1 MKSNSHNKTI
11 FRSLWGWQGKSGRLP
26 QITPSVPP
34 SLPTNLIQLAQDNIE
49 TVLELLNTSS
59 EGLSE
64 LQSDLRL
71 GKIGLNEI
79 AHEKPPKWYI
89 QFLKLFQNPLVI
101 LLITL
106 AIIALLTEDIKATV
120 IILSMVVFSVVL
132 RFSQEFRSSQA
143 AEKLREMV
151 HTTATVSRK
160 DPRKDISP
168 SLAKDMGLTLNL
180 DTPDRQEIPIKYLV
194 PGDVIFLA
202 AGDMIPADVR
212 LIAAKDLFVSQGA
225 LTGESLPV
233 EKQPMLPSDQEQIR
247 NPLELANLCF
257 LGTNVIS
264 GTGTAVVVETGSNT
278 YLGSLAK
285 TVVGRKTMTSFDK
298 GVNDVSL
305 LLLRFMLVMAPTVFL
320 INGSLKGNW
329 TEAFFFSL
337 SVAVGLTPEMLPMI
351 VTANLARGAI
361 AMSEKKVIVKNIDAI
376 QNFGAMDILCTDKTG
391 TLTQDKIVL
400 EMHLDIYGEENEE
413 VLEFAYLN
421 SFYQTGLKNLLDI
434 AVLEH
439 IELHES
445 LKVEREFLKVDE
457 IPFDFV
463 RRRMSVVVEEENHH
477 HELICKGAVE
487 EILQVCTLV
496 KVNDQIFPVDTSI
509 HEQVNQLNQEL
520 NEDGLRVIAVAYK
533 ELPLDQRNYSVA
545 DEHNLILIGLIAFL
559 DPPKDSAAL
568 AIAALN
574 NNGVQVKVLTGD
586 NNIIARKT
594 CKDVGL
600 YVHHTILGSEV
611 ESLSDEELTDLAET
625 TTIFAKLSPLQ
636 KSRIIQVLRRKG
648 HIVGFMG
655 DGINDAA
662 ALREADVGIS
672 VDTAVD
678 IAKESA
684 DIILLEKSLMVLEEG
699 IMEGRKTFGNIV
711 KYIKMGTSSNFG
723 NMFSVLGA
731 SALLPFL
738 PMQPVQILVNNLLY
752 DFSQTGI
759 PFDHVDQEYLT
770 KPRKWQVGDI
780 QKFMLYI
787 GPMSSIFDYATYAVM
802 WFVFQAN
809 TVEQQA
815 LFQTGWFVES
825 LMTQTLIVYII
836 RTAKIPF
843 LQSRPALP
851 MLLVTLTIMAVAIY
865 LPYSPI
871 ASVLGF
877 VPLPAKYFLW
887 LALILSSYCVLTQL
901 MKTWFVKK
909 YGYN

>member
-1 MKSNSHNKTI
+1 M
-11 FRSLWGWQGKSGRLP
+11 WGWKGKSGRLP
-26 QITPSVPP
+26 KTASSVPP
-34 SLPTNLIQLAQDNIE
+34 LLPTKLIQLAQGNIE
-49 TVLELLNTSS
+49 TVLEMLNTSS

-64 LQSDLRL
+64 LQSNLRL
-71 GKIGLNEI
+71 SKIGLNEI
-79 AHEKPPKWYI
+79 AHEKPPKWYV
-89 QFLKLFQNPLVI
+89 QLLKTFQNPLAI
-101 LLITL
+101 LLIIL
-106 AIIALLTEDIKATV
+106 ATIALLTGDLRAAV
-120 IILSMVVFSVVL
+120 IIFSMVVFSVIL

-168 SLAKDMGLTLNL
+168 SLAQDMGLTLNL
-180 DTPDRQEIPIKYLV
+180 DVPDRQEIPIKFLV
-194 PGDVIFLA
+194 PGDVVFLA

-212 LIAAKDLFVSQGA
+212 LIMAKDMFVSQGT

-233 EKQPMLPSDQEQIR
+233 EKQPTLPNDQLQSQ

-264 GTGTAVVVETGSNT
+264 GTGTAVVIETGSNT

-305 LLLRFMLVMAPTVFL
+305 LLLRFMLVMAPVVFL
-320 INGSLKGNW
+320 INGLIKKNW
-329 TEAFFFSL
+329 GEAFFFAL

-413 VLEFAYLN
+413 ALEFAYLN
-421 SFYQTGLKNLLDI
+421 SFYQTGLKNLLYV

-445 LKVEREFLKVDE
+445 LKVEHKFLKVDE
-457 IPFDFV
+457 IPFDFL

-487 EILQVCTLV
+487 EILQVCTQV
-496 KVNDQIFPVDTSI
+496 KVNDQILPVDASI
-509 HEQVNQLNQEL
+509 HAQVAQLNQEL

-533 ELPLDQRNYSVA
+533 ELPLDQRSYSVA
-545 DEHNLILIGLIAFL
+545 DEQDLILIGLIAFL
-559 DPPKDSAAL
+559 DPPKDSAAQ

-574 NNGVQVKVLTGD
+574 NSGVQVKVLTGD
-586 NNIIARKT
+586 NPIVTLKT

-600 YVHHTILGSEV
+600 YVHHTLLGSEV

-684 DIILLEKSLMVLEEG
+684 DIILLEKSLMVLKEG
-699 IMEGRKTFGNIV
+699 ILEGRKTFGNIV

-759 PFDHVDQEYLT
+759 PFDHVDKEYLT

-787 GPMSSIFDYATYAVM
+787 GPMSSIFDYATYALM

-836 RTAKIPF
+836 RTPKIPF
-843 LQSRPALP
+843 LQSRPSLP

-865 LPYSPI
+865 LPFSPI

-887 LALILSSYCVLTQL
+887 LALILFSYCVLTQL
-901 MKTWFVKK
+901 VKTWFVKK

>member
-1 MKSNSHNKTI
+1 MKPDSHNKTI
-11 FRSLWGWQGKSGRLP
+11 FRSIWGWKGKSGRLP
-26 QITPSVPP
+26 QTAPSVPP
-34 SLPTNLIQLAQDNIE
+34 LSSTKLIQLAQGNIE
-49 TVLELLNTSS
+49 TVLEILNTSS

-64 LQSDLRL
+64 LQSNLRL
-71 GKIGLNEI
+71 SKIGLNEI
-79 AHEKPPKWYI
+79 AHEKPPQWYV
-89 QFLKLFQNPLVI
+89 QLLKTFQNPLAI
-101 LLITL
+101 LLIIL
-106 AIIALLTEDIKATV
+106 AVIALLTEDVSAAV
-120 IILSMVVFSVVL
+120 IIFSMVIFSVIL
-132 RFSQEFRSSQA
+132 RFSQEFRYSQA

-168 SLAKDMGLTLNL
+168 SLAQDMGLILNL
-180 DTPDRQEIPIKYLV
+180 DVPDRQEIPIKFLV
-194 PGDVIFLA
+194 PGDVVFLS

-212 LIAAKDLFVSQGA
+212 LITAKDLFVSQGT

-233 EKQPMLPSDQEQIR
+233 EKQPTLPNDQLQSQ

-264 GTGTAVVVETGSNT
+264 GTGRAVVIETGSNT

-305 LLLRFMLVMAPTVFL
+305 LLLRFMLVMAPLVFL
-320 INGSLKGNW
+320 INGLIKQNW
-329 TEAFFFSL
+329 GEAFFFAL

-413 VLEFAYLN
+413 ALEFAYLN
-421 SFYQTGLKNLLDI
+421 SFYQTGLKNLLDV

-445 LKVEREFLKVDE
+445 LKVEYKFLKIDE
-457 IPFDFV
+457 IPFDFL

-487 EILQVCTLV
+487 EILQVCTQV
-496 KVNDQIFPVDTSI
+496 KVNDQILPVDASI
-509 HEQVNQLNQEL
+509 HAQVAQLNQEL

-533 ELPLDQRNYSVA
+533 ELPLEQRSYSVA
-545 DEHNLILIGLIAFL
+545 DEENLILIGLIAFL
-559 DPPKDSAAL
+559 DPPKDSAYQ

-574 NNGVQVKVLTGD
+574 NSGVQVKVLTGD
-586 NNIIARKT
+586 NPTVTLKT

-600 YVHHTILGSEV
+600 YVHHTLLGSEI
-611 ESLSDEELTDLAET
+611 EALSDEKLTALAQT

-636 KSRIIQVLRRKG
+636 KSRIIQVLRRQG

-699 IMEGRKTFGNIV
+699 ILEGRKTFGNIV

-752 DFSQTGI
+752 DFSQIGI
-759 PFDHVDQEYLT
+759 PFDHVDKEDLT
-770 KPRKWQVGDI
+770 KPRKWKVANI
-780 QKFMLYI
+780 QKFMLFI
-787 GPMSSIFDYATYAVM
+787 GPMSSIFDYATFALM

-836 RTAKIPF
+836 RTPKIPF
-843 LQSRPALP
+843 LQSRPSLP
-851 MLLVTLTIMAVAIY
+851 MLLVTLTVMAAAIY
-865 LPYSPI
+865 LPFSPI
-871 ASVLGF
+871 ASALGF
-877 VPLPAKYFLW
+877 VPLPAKYFFW

-901 MKTWFVKK
+901 VKTWFVRR

>member
-1 MKSNSHNKTI
+1 MKPSTENKTI
-11 FRSLWGWQGKSGRLP
+11 FRQIWGWKGKSSSLT
-26 QITPSVPP
+26 QPSPSIPP
-34 SLPTNLIQLAQDNIE
+34 SLPTKLTKIAQGNIE
-49 TVLELLNTSS
+49 EALETLNTSP

-64 LQSDLRL
+64 LQSNLRL
-71 GKIGLNEI
+71 GKVGLNEI
-79 AHEKPPKWYI
+79 AHEKPPKWYV
-89 QFLKLFQNPLVI
+89 QLLKTFQNPLAI
-101 LLITL
+101 LLIIL
-106 AIIALLTEDIKATV
+106 AILSLLTGDVRAAV
-120 IILSMVVFSVVL
+120 IIISMVIFSVIL

-151 HTTATVSRK
+151 HTTATVRRK

-168 SLAKDMGLTLNL
+168 SLAQDMGLTLNL
-180 DTPDRQEIPIKYLV
+180 DIPDRYEIPIKFLV

-212 LIAAKDLFVSQGA
+212 LMAAKDLFVSQGA

-233 EKQPMLPSDQEQIR
+233 EKQPNIPSNGLQSQ

-264 GTGTAVVVETGSNT
+264 GTGTAVVIETGSNT

-285 TVVGRKTMTSFDK
+285 TVVGHKTVTSFDK

-305 LLLRFMLVMAPTVFL
+305 LLLRFMLVMAPVVFL
-320 INGSLKGNW
+320 INGLLKGNW
-329 TEAFFFSL
+329 TEAFFFAL

-391 TLTQDKIVL
+391 TLTQDKIIL
-400 EMHLDIYGEENEE
+400 EMHLDIYGEECEE

-421 SFYQTGLKNLLDI
+421 SFYQTGLKNLLDV

-439 IELHES
+439 IELHEA
-445 LKVEREFLKVDE
+445 LKVEHKFLKIDE
-457 IPFDFV
+457 IPFDFI

-487 EILQVCTLV
+487 EILQICTQV
-496 KVNDQIFPVDTSI
+496 KANSQVLPLDSTI
-509 HEQVNQLNQEL
+509 HEQVTQLNQEL

-533 ELPLDQRNYSVA
+533 ELPLDQRSYSVA
-545 DEHNLILIGLIAFL
+545 DEQDLILIGLIAFL
-559 DPPKDSAAL
+559 DPPKESASL
-568 AIAALN
+568 AIATLN
-574 NNGVQVKVLTGD
+574 KSGVQVKVLTGD
-586 NNIIARKT
+586 NPIVTRKT

-600 YVHHTILGSEV
+600 YVHHTLLGNEI
-611 ESLSDEELTDLAET
+611 EALSDEELTDLAET

-699 IMEGRKTFGNIV
+699 ILEGRRTFGNIV

-759 PFDHVDQEYLT
+759 PFDHVDKEYLT

-787 GPMSSIFDYATYAVM
+787 GPMSSIFDYATYALM
-802 WFVFQAN
+802 WFVFGAN

-836 RTAKIPF
+836 RTPKIPF
-843 LQSRPALP
+843 LQSRPSLP
-851 MLLVTLTIMAVAIY
+851 MLFVTLTIMAVAIY
-865 LPYSPI
+865 LPFSPI

-887 LALILSSYCVLTQL
+887 LALILSCYCVLTQL
-901 MKTWFVKK
+901 MKTWFVRK

>member
-1 MKSNSHNKTI
+1 M
-11 FRSLWGWQGKSGRLP
+11 WGWKGKSARLA
-26 QITPSVPP
+26 QTASSVPP
-34 SLPTNLIQLAQDNIE
+34 SLPAKLIQLAQGNVE
-49 TVLELLNTSS
+49 TVLEMLNTSS

-64 LQSDLRL
+64 LQSNLRL

-79 AHEKPPKWYI
+79 AHEKPPKWHV
-89 QFLKLFQNPLVI
+89 QLLKTFQNPLAI
-101 LLITL
+101 LLIVL
-106 AIIALLTEDIKATV
+106 AVIALLTEDIKAAA

-168 SLAKDMGLTLNL
+168 SLAQDLGLTLNL
-180 DTPDRQEIPIKYLV
+180 DVPERQEIPIKFLV

-233 EKQPMLPSDQEQIR
+233 EKQPTLPNEQLQSQ

-264 GTGTAVVVETGSNT
+264 GTGTAVVIETGSNT

-285 TVVGRKTMTSFDK
+285 TLVGRKTMTSFDK
-298 GVNDVSL
+298 GVNDVSF
-305 LLLRFMLVMAPTVFL
+305 LLLRFMLVMAPVVFL
-320 INGSLKGNW
+320 INGFIKGNW
-329 TEAFFFSL
+329 TEAFFFAL
-337 SVAVGLTPEMLPMI
+337 SVAVGLTPEMLPTI

-361 AMSEKKVIVKNIDAI
+361 AMSDKKVIVKNIDAI

-421 SFYQTGLKNLLDI
+421 SFYQTGLKNLLDV

-439 IELHES
+439 IELHEA
-445 LKVEREFLKVDE
+445 LKVEHKFRKIDE

-463 RRRMSVVVEEENHH
+463 RRRMSVVVAEENHH

-487 EILQVCTLV
+487 EILQICTQV
-496 KVNDQIFPVDTSI
+496 KVNDQILSVDPSI
-509 HEQVNQLNQEL
+509 HAQVIQLNQEL

-533 ELPLDQRNYSVA
+533 ELPPDQRTYSVA
-545 DEHNLILIGLIAFL
+545 DEHNLILMGLIAFL
-559 DPPKDSAAL
+559 DPPKDSAAR

-574 NNGVQVKVLTGD
+574 SGGVQVKVLTGD

-600 YVHHTILGSEV
+600 YVHHTLLGSEIAA
-611 ESLSDEELTDLAET
+611 LSDEELTDLAET

-684 DIILLEKSLMVLEEG
+684 DIILLEKSLLVLEEG
-699 IMEGRKTFGNIV
+699 ILEGRQTFGNIV

-738 PMQPVQILVNNLLY
+738 PMQPVQILLNNLLY

-759 PFDHVDQEYLT
+759 PFDNVDKEYLT
-770 KPRKWQVGDI
+770 KPRKWQIGDL
-780 QKFMLYI
+780 QKFMIFI
-787 GPMSSIFDYATYAVM
+787 GPISSIFDYTTYAVM

-825 LMTQTLIVYII
+825 LMTQTLIVHII
-836 RTAKIPF
+836 RTAKIPL

-865 LPYSPI
+865 LPFSPI
-871 ASVLGF
+871 ASALGF
-877 VPLPAKYFLW
+877 VPLPANPLN
-887 LALILSSYCVLTQL
+887 ISS
-901 MKTWFVKK
+901 
-909 YGYN
+909 G

>member
-1 MKSNSHNKTI
+1 MKPNSQNRTI
-11 FRSLWGWQGKSGRLP
+11 FRGMWGRKGKSGSSL
-26 QITPSVPP
+26 QTAASVPP
-34 SLPTNLIQLAQDNIE
+34 SSSTKLIQIAQDNVE
-49 TVLELLNTSS
+49 TVLEVLNTSS
-59 EGLSE
+59 EGLSD
-64 LQSDLRL
+64 LQSNLRL
-71 GKIGLNEI
+71 TKIGLNEI
-79 AHEKPPKWYI
+79 AHEKPPKWYV
-89 QFLKLFQNPLVI
+89 QLFKTFQNPLAI
-101 LLITL
+101 LLIVL
-106 AIIALLTEDIKATV
+106 ASVSLLTGDLRAAV
-120 IILSMVVFSVVL
+120 IIFSMVVFSVIL

-168 SLAKDMGLTLNL
+168 SLAQDMGLTLNL
-180 DTPDRQEIPIKYLV
+180 DVLERQEIPIKFLV

-212 LIAAKDLFVSQGA
+212 LMAAKDLFVSQGT

-233 EKQPMLPSDQEQIR
+233 EKQPTLPSDQLQIQ

-264 GTGTAVVVETGSNT
+264 GTGTAVVIETGSNT

-305 LLLRFMLVMAPTVFL
+305 LLLRFMLVMAPVVFL
-320 INGSLKGNW
+320 INGFIKGNW
-329 TEAFFFSL
+329 AEAFFFAL

-361 AMSEKKVIVKNIDAI
+361 AMSEKKVIVKNIDSI

-413 VLEFAYLN
+413 ALEFAYLN
-421 SFYQTGLKNLLDI
+421 SFYQTGLKNLLDV

-445 LKVEREFLKVDE
+445 LKIEYKFLKIDE

-487 EILQVCTLV
+487 EILQVCTQV
-496 KVNDQIFPVDTSI
+496 KVNDKILPVDASI
-509 HEQVNQLNQEL
+509 LEQVTQLNQEL
-520 NEDGLRVIAVAYK
+520 NEDGLRVIAVAYR
-533 ELPLDQRNYSVA
+533 ELPLGQRSYSIS
-545 DEHNLILIGLIAFL
+545 DEHSLILIGLIAFL
-559 DPPKDSAAL
+559 DPPKDSASL
-568 AIAALN
+568 AITALKN
-574 NNGVQVKVLTGD
+574 SGVQVKVLTGD

-600 YVHHTILGSEV
+600 HVHHTLLGSEIEV
-611 ESLSDEELTDLAET
+611 LSDEELTELAET

-699 IMEGRKTFGNIV
+699 ILEGRKTFGNIV

-759 PFDHVDQEYLT
+759 PFDHVDKEYLT

-780 QKFMLYI
+780 QKFMIFI
-787 GPMSSIFDYATYAVM
+787 GPISSIFDYATYALM
-802 WFVFQAN
+802 WFIFQAN
-809 TVEQQA
+809 TIEQQA

-843 LQSRPALP
+843 FQSRPSLP

-865 LPYSPI
+865 LPFSPI

-877 VPLPAKYFLW
+877 FPLPAKYFLW

-901 MKTWFVKK
+901 VKTWFVRK

>member
-1 MKSNSHNKTI
+1 MHMLRQRFNFTKESRGAVSVNSDVLAK
-11 FRSLWGWQGKSGRLP
+11 
-26 QITPSVPP
+26 
-34 SLPTNLIQLAQDNIE
+34 LIDLARCDVD
-49 TVLELLNTSS
+49 TVLRSLNTSL
-59 EGLSE
+59 EGLSDS
-64 LQSDLRL
+64 QSKFHLYEY
-71 GKIGLNEI
+71 GLNEI
-79 AHEKPPKWYI
+79 AHEKTAKWYI
-89 QFLKLFQNPLVI
+89 QLFKTFQNPLAI
-101 LLITL
+101 LLIVL
-106 AIIALLTEDIKATV
+106 AIISLATGDAKAATIITIMV
-120 IILSMVVFSVVL
+120 IFSVIL

-151 HTTATVSRK
+151 RTTATVSRK
-160 DPRKDISP
+160 DARKDV
-168 SLAKDMGLTLNL
+168 SLETLREYGITL
-180 DTPDRQEIPIKYLV
+180 HPHDADKLEIPIRFLV
-194 PGDVIFLA
+194 PGDVIYLS

-212 LIAAKDLFVSQGA
+212 LIAARDLFLSQGS
-225 LTGESLPV
+225 LTGESIPV
-233 EKQPMLPSDQEQIR
+233 EKYATLPNSQTQIE
-247 NPLELANLCF
+247 NPLELNNLCF
-257 LGTNVIS
+257 MGTNIVS
-264 GTGTAVVVETGSNT
+264 GTGTAVVVETGNNT
-278 YLGSLAK
+278 YLGALAK
-285 TVVGRKTMTSFDK
+285 TVVGQKVMTSFDK

-305 LLLRFMLVMAPTVFL
+305 LLLRFMLVMVPIVFL
-320 INGSLKGNW
+320 FNGLRKGNW
-329 TEAFFFSL
+329 TEAFFFAL

-400 EMHLDIYGEENEE
+400 EMHLDIYYEDSEE

-421 SFYQTGLKNLLDI
+421 SFYQTGLKNLLDV

-445 LKVEREFLKVDE
+445 LKVEKNFRKIDE

-463 RRRMSVVVEEENHH
+463 RRRMSVVVEEASHH

-487 EILQVCTLV
+487 EILQICTHV
-496 KVNDQIFPVDTSI
+496 KVNGQILPIDDVLRAQADRLK
-509 HEQVNQLNQEL
+509 QDL
-520 NEDGLRVIAVAYK
+520 NEDGLRAIAVAYK
-533 ELPLDQRNYSVA
+533 EIPLDQVNYSVA
-545 DEHNLILIGLIAFL
+545 DECDLILLGYTAFL
-559 DPPKDSAAL
+559 DPPKDSATE
-568 AIAALN
+568 AIATLERK
-574 NNGVQVKVLTGD
+574 GVQVKILTGD
-586 NNIIARKT
+586 NEIISRKI

-600 YVHHTILGSEV
+600 YVHHILLGDEI
-611 ESLSDEELTDLAET
+611 EALSDDELTDLAT
-625 TTIFAKLSPLQ
+625 TTTVFAKLSPMQ
-636 KSRIIQVLRRKG
+636 KARIIQVLRRKG
-648 HIVGFMG
+648 HVVGFMG

-684 DIILLEKSLMVLEEG
+684 DIILLEKSLLVLDDG
-699 IMEGRKTFGNIV
+699 VMEGRRTFGNIV

-759 PFDHVDQEYLT
+759 PFDNVDREYLT
-770 KPRKWQVGDI
+770 KPRKWKVDDI

-787 GPMSSIFDYATYAVM
+787 GPMSSIFDYTTYALM

-809 TVEQQA
+809 TVEKQA

-851 MLLVTLTIMAVAIY
+851 MFLVTLTIMAVAIY
-865 LPYSPI
+865 LPFSPI
-871 ASVLGF
+871 ASTLGF
-877 VPLPAKYFLW
+877 VPLPASYFIW
-887 LALILSSYCVLTQL
+887 LTLILLSYCVLTQL
-901 MKTWFVKK
+901 IKTWFVKK

>member
-1 MKSNSHNKTI
+1 M
-11 FRSLWGWQGKSGRLP
+11 WGWQGKSSRLP
-26 QITPSVPP
+26 QTPASVAP
-34 SLPTNLIQLAQDNIE
+34 SLSAKLIQIAQSNVE
-49 TVLELLNTSS
+49 TALEILNTSS

-64 LQSDLRL
+64 LQSNLRL
-71 GKIGLNEI
+71 NKIGLNEI

-89 QFLKLFQNPLVI
+89 QFLKLFENPLVI

-106 AIIALLTEDIKATV
+106 AVIAFLTEDIEAAA
-120 IILSMVVFSVVL
+120 IIFSMVIFSVIL
-132 RFSQEFRSSQA
+132 RFSQEFRSSKA

-151 HTTATVSRK
+151 HTTATVKRK

-168 SLAKDMGLTLNL
+168 SLAQDMGLTLNL
-180 DTPDRQEIPIKYLV
+180 DVPDKQEIPIKFLV

-212 LIAAKDLFVSQGA
+212 LISAKDLFVSQGA

-233 EKQPMLPSDQEQIR
+233 EKQPALSSNQLRVQ

-264 GTGTAVVVETGSNT
+264 GTGTAVVAETGSNT

-285 TVVGRKTMTSFDK
+285 TVIGQKTMTSFDR
-298 GVNDVSL
+298 GINDVSL
-305 LLLRFMLVMAPTVFL
+305 LLLRFMLVMVPVVFL

-329 TEAFFFSL
+329 TEAFFFAL

-361 AMSEKKVIVKNIDAI
+361 AMSEKKVVVKNIDAL

-391 TLTQDKIVL
+391 TLTQDRIVL

-421 SFYQTGLKNLLDI
+421 SFYQTGLKNLLDV

-439 IELHES
+439 VELHKS
-445 LKVEREFLKVDE
+445 LKIERKFRKIDE

-463 RRRMSVVVEEENHH
+463 RRRMSVVVEEENDH

-487 EILQVCTLV
+487 EILQVCTQV
-496 KVNDQIFPVDTSI
+496 KANEQILPVDAALRT
-509 HEQVNQLNQEL
+509 QVMQLNQEL

-533 ELPLDQRNYSVA
+533 ELPLNQCSYSVA
-545 DEHNLILIGLIAFL
+545 DEGNLILMGLIAFL
-559 DPPKDSAAL
+559 DPPKDSAAQ

-574 NNGVQVKVLTGD
+574 QGGVQVKVLTGD

-600 YVHHTILGSEV
+600 YVHHTLLGSEI
-611 ESLSDEELTDLAET
+611 EALSDGELAEIAET

-636 KSRIIQVLRRKG
+636 KSRIIQVLRRQG
-648 HIVGFMG
+648 HTVGFMG

-684 DIILLEKSLMVLEEG
+684 DIILLEKSLLVLEAG
-699 IMEGRKTFGNIV
+699 IIEGRKTFSNIV

-738 PMQPVQILVNNLLY
+738 PMQPIQILLNNLLY

-759 PFDHVDQEYLT
+759 PFDNVDREYLA
-770 KPRKWQVGDI
+770 KPQKWQVDDI
-780 QKFMLYI
+780 QKFMVFI
-787 GPMSSIFDYATYAVM
+787 GPISSIFDYTTYAVM

-809 TVEQQA
+809 TVQQQA

-851 MLLVTLTIMAVAIY
+851 MLLVTLLIMAVAIY
-865 LPYSPI
+865 LPFSPL
-871 ASVLGF
+871 ASGLGF
-877 VPLPAKYFLW
+877 VPLPGQYFFW
-887 LALILSSYCVLTQL
+887 LGLILSSYCLLTQL
-901 MKTWFVKK
+901 VKTWFVRR
-909 YGYN
+909 YGYK